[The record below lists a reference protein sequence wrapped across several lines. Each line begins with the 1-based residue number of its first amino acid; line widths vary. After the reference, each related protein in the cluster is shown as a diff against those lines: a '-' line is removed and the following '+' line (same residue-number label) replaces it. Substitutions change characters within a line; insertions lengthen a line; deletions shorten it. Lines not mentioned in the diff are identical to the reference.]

1 MVIDENIFIDV
12 SEAKKLKSYTV
23 MSNSHFRDPRKIGLK
38 AMGLMSFMISLPE
51 NWNYSI
57 KGLAK
62 CTGEGEDSIRNT
74 IKKLEEYGYL
84 TRIRE
89 RDEKGC
95 FTKNKYI
102 LYLEPRVVKKGN
114 QGDKKKIESIGNKSK
129 ENIDFYPEAQK
140 VLVDKNGPKVQK
152 VLVDKSGQ
160 KRRVTLENIDVYP
173 ASGFPALGS
182 PTLVNPTQINTKEI
196 ITKEIK
202 EKEINKEK
210 EISSFSLCVFDS
222 DFSKFWSEYPRKE
235 KKDRAK
241 KAFLKKRKAGVEFN
255 TILDGL
261 KRHKQKWAQENTK
274 LKYIPHPASWIND
287 ERWNDEIV
295 ISKNEGESGY
305 NINSYEKT
313 MDVFDAQ
320 VKKDE
325 EDKKKQEQEQAKLK
339 EILARDHDKN
349 VERYGKQFA
358 EDLETSE
365 SIEDYYDFVNDYER
379 RMSKG
384 LLPNGD
390 YPPEL
395 SYLENNLFESPE
407 ERARAIEYALS
418 GAHRL

>member
-1 MVIDENIFIDV
+1 MKKQLRRKKFMVKNSVNESKVKPENFYVVHGWMIRELNVNRIELDIYAIIFGFSQEENCAFRGSLRYLADWAKCSRRAVIYNLQSLEKKGYIKKKEYFNNGVKLCEYYATKTRNEKSAPSAPGVVQEMHQGSAND
-12 SEAKKLKSYTV
+12 AKKV
-23 MSNSHFRDPRKIGLK
+23 VQEMHQGGANDAPNNI
-38 AMGLMSFMISLPE
+38 
-51 NWNYSI
+51 
-57 KGLAK
+57 
-62 CTGEGEDSIRNT
+62 ED
-74 IKKLEEYGYL
+74 
-84 TRIRE
+84 
-89 RDEKGC
+89 
-95 FTKNKYI
+95 
-102 LYLEPRVVKKGN
+102 
-114 QGDKKKIESIGNKSK
+114 
-129 ENIDFYPEAQK
+129 NID
-140 VLVDKNGPKVQK
+140 
-152 VLVDKSGQ
+152 
-160 KRRVTLENIDVYP
+160 
-173 ASGFPALGS
+173 
-182 PTLVNPTQINTKEI
+182 IN
-196 ITKEIK
+196 
-202 EKEINKEK
+202 NKEK
-210 EISSFSLCVFDS
+210 EIYKEKETPSFSLCVFDS

-241 KAFLKKRKAGVEFN
+241 KAFLKKRKAGLEFN

-261 KRHKQKWAQENTK
+261 ERHKQKWAQENTK

-305 NINSYEKT
+305 NINSYEQT
-313 MDVFDAQ
+313 MDVFDVQ
-320 VKKDE
+320 VKKE
-325 EDKKKQEQEQAKLK
+325 EEEKKKQEQEQAKLK
-339 EILARDHDKN
+339 EIIARDHDKN